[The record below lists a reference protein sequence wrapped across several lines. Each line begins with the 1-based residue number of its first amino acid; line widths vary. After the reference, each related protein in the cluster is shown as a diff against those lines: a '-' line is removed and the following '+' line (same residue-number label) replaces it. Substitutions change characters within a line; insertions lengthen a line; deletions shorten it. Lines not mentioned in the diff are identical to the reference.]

1 MQGVYAAFLV
11 GNTGA
16 LERVIVAKNATGSG
30 LRALLVRPLSC
41 LTTRVVQTTSARR
54 NGSLNLPLP
63 KTAATSY

>member
-41 LTTRVVQTTSARR
+41 LTTLAMQARVGA
-54 NGSLNLPLP
+54 GSGAP
-63 KTAATSY
+63 KRHRG